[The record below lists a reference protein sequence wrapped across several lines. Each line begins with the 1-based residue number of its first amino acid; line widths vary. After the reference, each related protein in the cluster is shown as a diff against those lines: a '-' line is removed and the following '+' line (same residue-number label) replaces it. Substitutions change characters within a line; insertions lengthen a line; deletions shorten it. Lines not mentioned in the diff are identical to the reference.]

1 MSDQQT
7 FEQKTAA
14 LMRASVGF
22 DLTRRIVSSPF
33 ELTETTNGGASQP
46 TQVLARGLHP

>member
-1 MSDQQT
+1 
-7 FEQKTAA
+7 
-14 LMRASVGF
+14 MRASVGF

-46 TQVLARGLHP
+46 TGVLARGLHP